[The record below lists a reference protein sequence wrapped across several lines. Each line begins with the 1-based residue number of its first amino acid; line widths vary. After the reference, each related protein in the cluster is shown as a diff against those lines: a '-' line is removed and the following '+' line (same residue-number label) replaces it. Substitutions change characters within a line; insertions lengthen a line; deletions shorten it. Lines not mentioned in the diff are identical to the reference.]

1 MGQARTEKWQIRTK
15 LFPNT
20 LELIKVLLILLL
32 VLNLLPDTLEDPDGG
47 RVVVYT
53 TGSTEG
59 SFDDGRGGDQIM
71 GEAVVQAALNF
82 EKVLGR

>member
-47 RVVVYT
+47 RVVVYA

-59 SFDDGRGGDQIM
+59 SLDD
-71 GEAVVQAALNF
+71 
-82 EKVLGR
+82 